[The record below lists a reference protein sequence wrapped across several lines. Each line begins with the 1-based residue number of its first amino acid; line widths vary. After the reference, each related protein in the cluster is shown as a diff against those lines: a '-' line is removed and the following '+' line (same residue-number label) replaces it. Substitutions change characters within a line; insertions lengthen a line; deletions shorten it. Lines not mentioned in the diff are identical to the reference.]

1 MADNPFLLPDGT
13 VDILAV
19 TNHSKKSDTSIEG
32 EIIGKDDYFSFS
44 DKMKTP
50 YGDEEKEPLE
60 GEIVPPS
67 AKEQGLR
74 FMLDAMKKVHRNN
87 PRRPVLEGEVIT
99 PADDEKERSDNAAVI
114 VEVGLAVLATG
125 DYVALPPIWHGAN
138 VEKEVKDITALQ
150 IEKKD

>member
-19 TNHSKKSDTSIEG
+19 TNRSKRHNTPIEG
-32 EIIGKDDYFSFS
+32 ELISKDPCTGLLEDFGKVVERDLTQRL
-44 DKMKTP
+44 TP
-50 YGDEEKEPLE
+50 
-60 GEIVPPS
+60 I
-67 AKEQGLR
+67 
-74 FMLDAMKKVHRNN
+74 
-87 PRRPVLEGEVIT
+87 EGEVIT
-99 PADDEKERSDNAAVI
+99 PADEAKERSDNAAMI

-125 DYVALPPIWHGAN
+125 NYVALPPIWDGSD